1 MGKKLG
7 FEITRKSK
15 KSKARIGIIHTASG
29 DIETPVFL
37 PVATKGVI
45 KTLTNQ
51 EVLGIGF
58 KALLMN
64 TYHLYLKPGDRF
76 IKKQGGLHKFLNWN
90 YPIITDSGG
99 FQVFSLGLGI
109 EHNIGKYANWFADPE
124 IKIQKQNPNKK
135 LAKIYSWGVEFQ
147 SHLDGSWHKLT
158 PQKSIEIQENLDSD
172 LGFALDECTSPF
184 SDYNY
189 TKESLI
195 RTHNWAI
202 QSLKSKTRKDFL
214 LFGVV
219 QGGLWK
225 DLRIESAKFIS
236 SLDFN
241 GFGIGGPVGKD
252 QREMLKIAQ
261 WVLEVLPQEKPKH
274 MLGIG
279 HPNDLEPLIKLGI
292 DSFDCVAP
300 ARYAR
305 HGYAFYKNKKLN
317 LNKSIYLN
325 DLKPIDKDCQC
336 YTCQNFSRQY
346 LSYLFR
352 ISEFLAMRLLT
363 IHNLFYMFKKIEEIK
378 NKIRKDLI

>member
-7 FEITRKSK
+7 FEIIRKSK

-225 DLRIESAKFIS
+225 DLRVESAKFIS

>member
-325 DLKPIDKDCQC
+325 DLKPIDRDCNC

>member
-225 DLRIESAKFIS
+225 DLRVESAKFIS

-261 WVLEVLPQEKPKH
+261 WVLEVLPQEKPRH

-325 DLKPIDKDCQC
+325 DLKPIDRDCNC

>member
-7 FEITRKSK
+7 FEIIRKSK

-225 DLRIESAKFIS
+225 DLRVESAKFIS

-325 DLKPIDKDCQC
+325 DLKPIDRDCNC

>member
-225 DLRIESAKFIS
+225 DLRVESAKFIS

>member
-225 DLRIESAKFIS
+225 DLRVESAKFIS

-325 DLKPIDKDCQC
+325 DLKPIDRDCNC

>member
-1 MGKKLG
+1 MAKKLG
-7 FEITRKSK
+7 FEIIKKSK
-15 KSKARIGIIHTASG
+15 KSKARIGIIHTFSG

-37 PVATKGVI
+37 PVATKGVV

-51 EVLGIGF
+51 EILDIGF

-64 TYHLYLKPGDRF
+64 TYHLYLKPGDEF

-99 FQVFSLGLGI
+99 FQAFSLGLGI

-124 IKIQKQNPNKK
+124 VKIQKQNPNKK
-135 LAKIYSWGVEFQ
+135 LAKIYSWGVEFR
-147 SHLDGSWHKLT
+147 SHLDGSWRKLT
-158 PQKSIEIQENLDSD
+158 PQKSIEIQENLDSN

-189 TKESLI
+189 TKESLA

-225 DLRIESAKFIS
+225 DLRVASAKFIS
-236 SLDFN
+236 SLDFD

-252 QREMLKIAQ
+252 QKEMLKIAQ
-261 WVLEVLPQEKPKH
+261 WVLGVLPEEKPKH

-325 DLKPIDKDCQC
+325 DLKPIDKDCKC

-346 LSYLFR
+346 LCYLFR
-352 ISEFLAMRLLT
+352 TSEFLAMRLLT
-363 IHNLFYMFKKIEEIK
+363 IHNLYYMFEKITEIK
-378 NKIRKDLI
+378 NKISKGLI

>member
-261 WVLEVLPQEKPKH
+261 WVLEVLPQEKPRH

-325 DLKPIDKDCQC
+325 DLKPIDRDCNC

>member
-1 MGKKLG
+1 MAKKLG
-7 FEITRKSK
+7 FEIIKKSK

-29 DIETPVFL
+29 DIETPVFF
-37 PVATKGVI
+37 PVATKGVV

-51 EVLGIGF
+51 EVLDIGF

-64 TYHLYLKPGDRF
+64 TYHLYLKPTDKF

-90 YPIITDSGG
+90 YPIVTDSGG
-99 FQVFSLGLGI
+99 FQAFSLGLGI

-124 IKIQKQNPNKK
+124 IEIKKQNSNKK

-225 DLRIESAKFIS
+225 DLRTESAKFIS

-241 GFGIGGPVGKD
+241 GYGVGGPVGKD
-252 QREMLKIAQ
+252 QKEMLKIAQ
-261 WVLEVLPQEKPKH
+261 WVLEVLPEEKPKH

-279 HPNDLEPLIKLGI
+279 HPTDLEPLVKLGI

-305 HGYAFYKNKKLN
+305 HGYAFYKNKKLD
-317 LNKSIYLN
+317 LSKSIYLN
-325 DLKPIDKDCQC
+325 DRKPIDKNCNC
-336 YTCQNFSRQY
+336 YTCKNFSRQY
-346 LSYLFR
+346 LCYLFK

-363 IHNLFYMFKKIEEIK
+363 IHNLFYMFEKIQEIK

>member
-7 FEITRKSK
+7 FEIIRKSK

-45 KTLTNQ
+45 KTLTNK
-51 EVLGIGF
+51 EVLDIGF

-261 WVLEVLPQEKPKH
+261 WVLEVLPQEKPNH

-325 DLKPIDKDCQC
+325 DLKPIDRDCNC

>member
-261 WVLEVLPQEKPKH
+261 WVLEVLPQEKPRH